1 MKFEPPLIPGKLIQR
16 YKRFLAD
23 VELENGEI
31 VTAHCPN
38 PGSMKS
44 CQAPGWDVRLSYNPS
59 PKRKLAYTL
68 EMVHNGD
75 VWISVNTSRT
85 NALVK
90 EALTEKKITE
100 LAAYDQIRAEVK
112 YGEKS
117 RVDFVL
123 SQANLPDCYLEV
135 KQVSLRVDDDLAFPD
150 AISERARKHLGD
162 LLAVQAQGARAV
174 LLFVL
179 SRGDGTRFRAAHEID
194 PAYAEALQAAQA
206 EGLEVLVYRAEVSPE
221 AIALG
226 ATGPAL
232 SSIPL

>member
-1 MKFEPPLIPGKLIQR
+1 MRFDPPLIPGQLIQR

-23 VELENGEI
+23 VQLDTGEV

-44 CQAPGWDVRLSYNPS
+44 CQAPGWDVRLSYSPS

-68 EMVHNGD
+68 EMVHNGE

-85 NALVK
+85 NSLVK
-90 EALTEKKITE
+90 EALDAKKIPE
-100 LAAYDQIRAEVK
+100 LADYTQIRPEVK

-123 SQANLPDCYLEV
+123 SQAGHPDCYLEV
-135 KQVSLRVDDDLAFPD
+135 KQVSLRLDDDLAFPD
-150 AISERARKHLGD
+150 AVSERARKHLGD

-179 SRGDGTRFRAAHEID
+179 SRGDGVHFRAAHEID
-194 PAYAEALQAAQA
+194 PAYAQALAAAQ
-206 EGLEVLVYRAEVSPE
+206 EQGLEVLVYRAEVSPE
-221 AIALG
+221 GVGIGERLF
-226 ATGPAL
+226 
-232 SSIPL
+232 

>member
-1 MKFEPPLIPGKLIQR
+1 VRFDPPLIPGRLIQR

-23 VELENGEI
+23 VQLDTGEV

-44 CQAPGWDVRLSYNPS
+44 CQAPGWEVRLSYNPS

-68 EMVHNGD
+68 EMVHNGE

-90 EALTEKKITE
+90 EALEAKRIPE
-100 LAAYDQIRAEVK
+100 LADYSQIRPEVK

-117 RVDFVL
+117 RVDFL
-123 SQANLPDCYLEV
+123 LTQTGHPDCYLEV

-150 AISERARKHLGD
+150 AVSERARKHLGD

-174 LLFVL
+174 LLFVI
-179 SRGDGTRFRAAHEID
+179 SRGDGLHFRPAHEID
-194 PAYAEALQAAQA
+194 PAYAQALAKAQ
-206 EGLEVLVYRAEVSPE
+206 EQGLEVLVYRAEVSPE
-221 AIALG
+221 GVRIGELF
-226 ATGPAL
+226 
-232 SSIPL
+232 